1 MHSELNM
8 GKWMLLGLLGFGG
21 YAYSHQLTPT
31 YPEIRPSHI
40 NDVYQTT
47 MTMFNRRNDIEYY
60 QINVFDDDWNSVP
73 FATSE
78 RIIRLPYLDRTQF
91 TLYFRSEDR
100 NNVRYI
106 CTESKILKDE
116 LQSAVVASRICS
128 KIK

>member
-1 MHSELNM
+1 
-8 GKWMLLGLLGFGG
+8 MLLGLLGFGG

-60 QINVFDDDWNSVP
+60 QINVFDGDWNSVP

-78 RIIRLPYLDRTQF
+78 RIIRLPHLDRTQF
-91 TLYFRSEDR
+91 TLYFRSEDK